1 MAAGA
6 GLGRAAAELDAAI
19 GALERAGVGGAGG
32 GAAPPLLEDPDDP
45 WAGRGRLPPPGVEK
59 RRCPETGYL
68 LTAPF
73 EQRCPMPGA
82 FKGDAGYLAGML
94 KPVLR
99 PKESGGKVS
108 DKGGGKGGG
117 SKAAASPAA
126 AAGAAGPDEE
136 GFAKAQLQ
144 VALVK
149 SCEPHPDSDKLYV
162 CQIEIA
168 GGETRQ
174 VLTGLQK
181 HLSAA
186 DIQGKLVCTI
196 TNLKK
201 AKLAGTPSEAMILA
215 GESSDGGAV
224 VKLVVPP
231 TGSVPGDRLFLEG
244 GAPMEATPKTL
255 SSKIWGAIVPHLDV
269 RGGTACFGGKKIVT
283 AKGDVSVPM
292 PDGSR
297 VK

>member
-1 MAAGA
+1 MAGGLGAAAAG
-6 GLGRAAAELDAAI
+6 LDAAI
-19 GALERAGVGGAGG
+19 AGLERAGIGG
-32 GAAPPLLEDPDDP
+32 GAAMLEDPDDP

-73 EQRCPMPGA
+73 ERRCPMPGA
-82 FKGDAGYLAGML
+82 FKGDASYLAGML

-99 PKESGGKVS
+99 PKGDAGDGG
-108 DKGGGKGGG
+108 
-117 SKAAASPAA
+117 KAAAPGGKAPS
-126 AAGAAGPDEE
+126 GAAVAGPADED
-136 GFAKAQLQ
+136 GFAKAHLQ

-149 SCEPHPDSDKLYV
+149 SCEPHPNSDKLYV

-168 GGETRQ
+168 GGENRQ

-181 HLSAA
+181 HLQAA

-215 GESSDGGAV
+215 GESADGGV

-231 TGSVPGDRLFLEG
+231 AGAQPGERLFLDG
-244 GAPMEATPKTL
+244 GAPLEATPKTL
-255 SSKIWGAIVPHLDV
+255 SSKVWGAIVPHLDV
-269 RGGTACFGGKKIVT
+269 RGGSACFGGKKIVT
-283 AKGDVSVPM
+283 SQGVVSVPM
-292 PDGSR
+292 PDGSK

>member
-1 MAAGA
+1 
-6 GLGRAAAELDAAI
+6 
-19 GALERAGVGGAGG
+19 
-32 GAAPPLLEDPDDP
+32 
-45 WAGRGRLPPPGVEK
+45 VEK

-82 FKGDAGYLAGML
+82 FRGDAGYLAGML
-94 KPVLR
+94 KPVVR
-99 PKESGGKVS
+99 PKESGGK
-108 DKGGGKGGG
+108 GGGTGGD
-117 SKAAASPAA
+117 AAASPAA

-224 VKLVVPP
+224 VKLVV
-231 TGSVPGDRLFLEG
+231 
-244 GAPMEATPKTL
+244 
-255 SSKIWGAIVPHLDV
+255 
-269 RGGTACFGGKKIVT
+269 
-283 AKGDVSVPM
+283 
-292 PDGSR
+292 
-297 VK
+297 

>member
-73 EQRCPMPGA
+73 ERRCPMPGA

-99 PKESGGKVS
+99 PKESGGKGG

-117 SKAAASPAA
+117 AKAAASPAA
-126 AAGAAGPDEE
+126 AAAAAGPDEE

-168 GGETRQ
+168 GGRDPS
-174 VLTGLQK
+174 GP
-181 HLSAA
+181 HGSA
-186 DIQGKLVCTI
+186 
-196 TNLKK
+196 K
-201 AKLAGTPSEAMILA
+201 APLCSGHPGQARVHHHQPQEGEAGRDAL
-215 GESSDGGAV
+215 
-224 VKLVVPP
+224 
-231 TGSVPGDRLFLEG
+231 
-244 GAPMEATPKTL
+244 
-255 SSKIWGAIVPHLDV
+255 
-269 RGGTACFGGKKIVT
+269 
-283 AKGDVSVPM
+283 
-292 PDGSR
+292 
-297 VK
+297 